1 MRSERIPPTSVLSAT
16 VATFV
21 TVCICI
27 TCSQSWQCLRWS
39 LTFRESVL
47 PPFQFIVNDLVT
59 WWFFEVF
66 AISVVACFAGILCV
80 KRRASL
86 LSIHLVICIVLSCLV
101 ACGTFLGLMALL
113 IPL

>member
-21 TVCICI
+21 TVCICF
-27 TCSQSWQCLRWS
+27 TCGLSWRCLRGS
-39 LTFRESVL
+39 PAFPVL

-59 WWFFEVF
+59 WWFFEVL

-86 LSIHLVICIVLSCLV
+86 LSIHLAICIVLSCLV